1 MIWIFRSIH
10 LAHCDLRQNKSR
22 NYQNRYHKNLENS
35 GDLEIRSLLPC
46 QSISSRDASCGISS
60 ASFLPLSNYQYPN
73 NDSLAPHGMYN
84 ALSSSRW
91 QRRLFSP
98 FYRNSALSFLY
109 SFPSYTSRGGQ
120 IQDLAKCNTYY
131 GRSRN
136 LHTVGVRMT
145 DDAVTRGAGTI
156 AKAVMEEH
164 QQWLLVPT

>member
-1 MIWIFRSIH
+1 M
-10 LAHCDLRQNKSR
+10 
-22 NYQNRYHKNLENS
+22 
-35 GDLEIRSLLPC
+35 IRSHRMEC
-46 QSISSRDASCGISS
+46 ITHYR
-60 ASFLPLSNYQYPN
+60 
-73 NDSLAPHGMYN
+73 H
-84 ALSSSRW
+84 SRW